1 MRERVV
7 TQSMT
12 HRRPGMTPGSHCS
25 QQLLL
30 LNFLFCALLVEVSP
44 RCRSRISSRSPT
56 LSLTIRGGNTTL
68 TQDQHIRGNCS
79 RQKSPMPLC
88 FAFVWLTGDTE
99 ASSFYLIDTLYQLI
113 PIWLQ
118 ILSNVYCTTKGTPVS
133 RGLLFLCFLLPFS
146 CLNLF

>member
-1 MRERVV
+1 
-7 TQSMT
+7 
-12 HRRPGMTPGSHCS
+12 
-25 QQLLL
+25 
-30 LNFLFCALLVEVSP
+30 
-44 RCRSRISSRSPT
+44 
-56 LSLTIRGGNTTL
+56 
-68 TQDQHIRGNCS
+68 
-79 RQKSPMPLC
+79 MPLC